1 MQCDG
6 SCFAQRIVRNQ
17 QFEETTGAKIWSKF
31 RKWKVLGACE
41 TYSHQDRVGDMNPK
55 G

>member
-1 MQCDG
+1 MDG
-6 SCFAQRIVRNQ
+6 SCFAQRIVRNR
-17 QFEETTGAKIWSKF
+17 QFEETAGAKIWSEL

-41 TYSHQDRVGDMNPK
+41 THSHQDSVGGPNPK